1 MFQLKKENQKRYSL
15 ETATLDSKQ
24 TTKISQPR
32 VLQSNAL
39 ENEAIYIFREV
50 VAQFERPVLLFSGGK
65 DSITLVRLAQKAFF
79 PAKIPFPLMHIDTG
93 HNFPETIEFRDK
105 LAKELGVELIIRNV
119 QDSID
124 QGKVVEETGKYA
136 SRNMLQTTT
145 LLDAIEEFK
154 FDACIGGARRDEEK
168 ARAKERIFSVR
179 DDFGQWDEKNQR
191 PELFDMLNGQIEI
204 GQNVRVFPI
213 SNWTELDVWSY
224 IQKEEIEI
232 PSIYFAHQRNI
243 FERDG
248 LIWSAEDGVV
258 FRAEDEKVEER
269 TVRFRTVGDMSCTA
283 AVLSHADTID
293 KVVAEIRE
301 SKISERG
308 ARIDDKRSEAAME
321 KRKQQGYF

>member
-1 MFQLKKENQKRYSL
+1 MT
-15 ETATLDSKQ
+15 ETLH
-24 TTKISQPR
+24 I
-32 VLQSNAL
+32 NAL

-50 VAQFERPVLLFSGGK
+50 AAQFEKPVLLFSGGK
-65 DSITLVRLAQKAFF
+65 DSITLVRLAQKAFY

-105 LAKELGVELIIRNV
+105 LVKELGLELIVRNV

-124 QGKVVEETGKYA
+124 QGKVKEESGRYS
-136 SRNMLQTTT
+136 SRNVLQTTT

-191 PELFDMLNGQIEI
+191 PELFDMLNGQIEL

-213 SNWTELDVWSY
+213 SNWTELDVWTY
-224 IQKEEIEI
+224 IENEDLEI
-232 PSIYFAHQRNI
+232 PSIYFAHKRDI
-243 FERDG
+243 FMRDG
-248 LIWSAEDGVV
+248 LIWSASEHV
-258 FRAEDEKVEER
+258 FKDEEEEVEER
-269 TVRFRTVGDMSCTA
+269 MVRFRTVGDMSCTA
-283 AVLSHADTID
+283 AVDSYAETIRE
-293 KVVAEIRE
+293 VVAEIRE
-301 SKISERG
+301 SSISERG

>member
-1 MFQLKKENQKRYSL
+1 MTDKLHIN
-15 ETATLDSKQ
+15 D
-24 TTKISQPR
+24 
-32 VLQSNAL
+32 L

-50 VAQFERPVLLFSGGK
+50 AAQFEKPVLLFSGGK
-65 DSITLVRLAQKAFF
+65 DSITLVRLAEKAFY

-93 HNFPETIEFRDK
+93 HNFPETIAFRDK
-105 LAKELGVELIIRNV
+105 LVEELGLELIVRNV

-124 QGKVVEETGKYA
+124 QGKVKEETGRYS

-191 PELFDMLNGQIEI
+191 PELFDMLNGNIDL

-213 SNWTELDVWSY
+213 SNWTELDVWTY
-224 IQKEEIEI
+224 IENENLEI
-232 PSIYFAHQRNI
+232 PSIYFAHKREV
-243 FERDG
+243 FVRDG
-248 LIWSAEDGVV
+248 LIWSHSNFVYKDKE
-258 FRAEDEKVEER
+258 EEVEER
-269 TVRFRTVGDMSCTA
+269 MVRFRTVGDMSCTA
-283 AVLSHADTID
+283 AVDSQATTISE
-293 KVVAEIRE
+293 VVAEIRD
-301 SKISERG
+301 SRISERG
-308 ARIDDKRSEAAME
+308 ARIDDKRSESAME